1 MRVYR
6 CNPRCYNA
14 VSRECRCQCNGANH
28 GVGEIQARANCTKI
42 GIPLRT
48 AISHRFASRKSRRF
62 DASSQQWLFPSG
74 REWAGPDPS
83 SLHNSF
89 VSIEAKPRS

>member
-28 GVGEIQARANCTKI
+28 GVGEIQARANCSSL

-48 AISHRFASRKSRRF
+48 TVSHRVRLRTSRKGKAPAEQ
-62 DASSQQWLFPSG
+62 DWLFPAG
-74 REWAGPDPS
+74 RDWAIS
-83 SLHNSF
+83 N
-89 VSIEAKPRS
+89 V